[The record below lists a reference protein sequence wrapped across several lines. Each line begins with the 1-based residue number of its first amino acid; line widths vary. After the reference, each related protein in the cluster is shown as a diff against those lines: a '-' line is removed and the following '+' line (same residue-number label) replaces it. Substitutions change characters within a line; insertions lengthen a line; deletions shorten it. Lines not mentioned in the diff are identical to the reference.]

1 MSRAD
6 VAASFE
12 RAVVDVL
19 VDRSLEAARREGARD
34 LVVGGGVAAN
44 QELRRRLAERAPPH
58 LRVRFPSLRMCMDN
72 GAMVALRGAQLL
84 LAGRTDPLDLDVDA
98 TSRR

>member
-1 MSRAD
+1 

-19 VDRSLEAARREGARD
+19 VERSLEAAAREGARD

-44 QELRRRLAERAPPH
+44 RELRRLLAERAPSG
-58 LRVRFPSLRMCMDN
+58 LRIRFPSLPLCADN

-84 LAGRTDPLDLDVDA
+84 ARGRRDALDLDVHP
-98 TSRR
+98 TS